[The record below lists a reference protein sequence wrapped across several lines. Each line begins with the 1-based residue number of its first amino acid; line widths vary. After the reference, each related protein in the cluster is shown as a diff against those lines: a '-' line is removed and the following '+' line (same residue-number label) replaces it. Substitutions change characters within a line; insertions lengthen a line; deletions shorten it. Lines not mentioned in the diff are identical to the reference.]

1 MLIWLAECLH
11 AACMMLRVAS
21 WCCLLITC
29 MLCDSG
35 CVHNRLHPTSHAVAR
50 HMHGACNSLLG
61 CIIQYVR
68 QGSPSCCVVRV
79 VVSSDICS
87 LLQRR
92 MSHTCSRATGVC
104 VVRMCMAGLI
114 HAACISI
121 SKQRSSCRVLA
132 ANSQSTQTHS
142 ACSVTRLFSHILPM
156 CPAAAVLLQAQQVYE
171 EQQQQ
176 QKAASEAAR

>member
-1 MLIWLAECLH
+1 MLKFVFTSSSCCCSFMGSCQLTNTNSCGVRSFVDWLAECLH

-35 CVHNRLHPTSHAVAR
+35 CVHNRLHPTLHAVAR

-104 VVRMCMAGLI
+104 IVRMCMAGLI

-132 ANSQSTQTHS
+132 ATASQPKHT
-142 ACSVTRLFSHILPM
+142 
-156 CPAAAVLLQAQQVYE
+156 VLAQ
-171 EQQQQ
+171 
-176 QKAASEAAR
+176 